1 MWSHNCPSKDEPSDR
16 WKNSTTLPDYKYSY
30 KTPKYDFETPYLI
43 E

>member
-1 MWSHNCPSKDEPSDR
+1 MRKDKPSDP
-16 WKNSTTLPDYKYSY
+16 WENSTTLLNYRYPY